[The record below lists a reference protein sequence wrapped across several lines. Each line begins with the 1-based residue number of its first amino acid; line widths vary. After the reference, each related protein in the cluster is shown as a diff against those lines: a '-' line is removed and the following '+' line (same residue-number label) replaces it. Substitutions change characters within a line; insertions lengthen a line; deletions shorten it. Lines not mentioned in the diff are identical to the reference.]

1 MIYLALAN
9 AFVAVA
15 AALWLRRLSRAR
27 GQEIPCTRGVFSW
40 AVVAAG
46 VAVMLG
52 VVLGNILALIPLD
65 HLLGREK
72 SGVVFAVWLLTMSAG
87 AILFIV
93 ALTTWHTNRY
103 AAGWLRVMAPGGL
116 ALRVGGE
123 SRLLKLA
130 PGAVRVVG
138 VAEGIGGIM
147 YVQYR
152 ILDGERA
159 IDLVVQFVRGA
170 RVDGAPWLDRPDGLI
185 VQGAARTLHE
195 LFAPYL

>member
-9 AFVAVA
+9 GLIAVA
-15 AALWLRRLSRAR
+15 AGLWLRRLSRAR
-27 GQEIPCTRGVFSW
+27 GQEIPCTDGVFSW
-40 AVVAAG
+40 VVVAAG
-46 VAVMLG
+46 VAAMLLM
-52 VVLGNILALIPLD
+52 VVGNILVLIPIE
-65 HLLGREK
+65 HALGREK
-72 SGVVFAVWLLTMSAG
+72 SGVVFVVWLLAMSAG

-93 ALTTWHTNRY
+93 ALNTWHTNRY

-116 ALRVGGE
+116 SLRVGGA
-123 SRLLKLA
+123 STLIKLA
-130 PGAVRVVG
+130 QGSVGVVG
-138 VAEGIGGIM
+138 VAQGIGGIV

-170 RVDGAPWLDRPDGLI
+170 RTDGAPWLDRPHGLI

-195 LFAPYL
+195 LFTPYL